1 MCDCKKSCGYILV
14 FDHEKSATG
23 QVYINTAT
31 CWVIPLPSN
40 SQYLNGKG
48 IPYKTN
54 DAMLLVVTITLTE
67 GPTPSYTQNNWYIFL
82 LGRCHMASWKK
93 TTNSNFA
100 KQKSVEEF
108 IGNTFFDNF
117 PALKLNKFPYLP
129 WNQNLPEIHL
139 EVRDFQPKE
148 EQSSHSFLFGRNL
161 CWG

>member
-1 MCDCKKSCGYILV
+1 MNPTENNRVFGPSLFFWCWWTFEKSGNTSPVYRRVCDCKKSCGYILV
-14 FDHEKSATG
+14 FDHEKWATG

-82 LGRCHMASWKK
+82 LRRCHMASWKK
-93 TTNSNFA
+93 NN
-100 KQKSVEEF
+100 EF
-108 IGNTFFDNF
+108 KFRKTKKCGRIQWEHFF
-117 PALKLNKFPYLP
+117 
-129 WNQNLPEIHL
+129 W
-139 EVRDFQPKE
+139 
-148 EQSSHSFLFGRNL
+148 
-161 CWG
+161 